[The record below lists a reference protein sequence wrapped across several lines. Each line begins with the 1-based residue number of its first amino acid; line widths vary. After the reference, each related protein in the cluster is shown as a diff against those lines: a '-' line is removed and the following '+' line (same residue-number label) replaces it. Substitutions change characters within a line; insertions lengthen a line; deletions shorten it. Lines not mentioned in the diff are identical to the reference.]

1 MNLLKKFNSEH
12 ERFLFNQIQISKH
25 IFFIWF
31 FLFILLLDIDLA
43 TSPGVNFTGCIT
55 VTFWSIL
62 LLFTGCILLRDRSFT
77 GRFLYWTYSIFWGL
91 MIIFSILLRGYCKAD
106 KRPISNLD
114 YTAFAGTGG
123 IEVKEFLQYK
133 GMAILQNIL
142 FPAAVFIIFTVYI
155 YIYIFMLILTFSEN
169 SMQV

>member
-1 MNLLKKFNSEH
+1 
-12 ERFLFNQIQISKH
+12 
-25 IFFIWF
+25 
-31 FLFILLLDIDLA
+31 
-43 TSPGVNFTGCIT
+43 
-55 VTFWSIL
+55 
-62 LLFTGCILLRDRSFT
+62 
-77 GRFLYWTYSIFWGL
+77 

-155 YIYIFMLILTFSEN
+155 YIYI
-169 SMQV
+169 

>member
-1 MNLLKKFNSEH
+1 
-12 ERFLFNQIQISKH
+12 
-25 IFFIWF
+25 
-31 FLFILLLDIDLA
+31 
-43 TSPGVNFTGCIT
+43 
-55 VTFWSIL
+55 
-62 LLFTGCILLRDRSFT
+62 
-77 GRFLYWTYSIFWGL
+77 

-155 YIYIFMLILTFSEN
+155 YIYIFTLILTFSEN